1 MISSDIAF
9 TPSVKAIQQQKGS
22 RAAYR
27 RMEEGGGWQT
37 EVTADLAA
45 FLAEQRT
52 AYLATVNADGQPYI
66 QHRGGP
72 AGFIRTLDAHTLGFA
87 DYRGNRQFITLGNLA
102 DNPKAHLFVMD
113 YVHRR
118 RVKIWGTLEAVE
130 GDEAF
135 VKSLMPQGYKA
146 TPERALLFHVAAWD
160 SNCPQHIPMMIPADD
175 VAAALAERDA
185 KIAAL
190 TAKLENM
197 R

>member
-1 MISSDIAF
+1 MNSSDIAF

-37 EVTADLAA
+37 EVSDDLAA
-45 FLAEQRT
+45 FLSEQRT
-52 AYLATVNADGQPYI
+52 AYLATVNAEGQPYI

-72 AGFIRTLDAHTLGFA
+72 PGFIRVLDARTLGLA
-87 DYRGNRQFITLGNLA
+87 DYRGNRQYITLGNLA
-102 DNPKAHLFVMD
+102 DNSKAHLFVMD

-130 GDEAF
+130 GDEELLRN
-135 VKSLMPQGYKA
+135 LMPQGYEA
-146 TPERALLFHVAAWD
+146 TPERALLFRVAAWD

-185 KIAAL
+185 KIAELA
-190 TAKLENM
+190 AKLEAA

>member
-9 TPSVKAIQQQKGS
+9 TPSVKSIQQQKGS

-27 RMEEGGGWQT
+27 RMEEAGGWQT
-37 EVTADLAA
+37 EVSADLAA

-87 DYRGNRQFITLGNLA
+87 DYRGNRQYITLGNLA

-118 RVKIWGTLEAVE
+118 RVKLWGTLEAIE
-130 GDEAF
+130 GDEAMLL
-135 VKSLMPQGYKA
+135 SLMPQGYKA
-146 TPERALLFHVAAWD
+146 TPERALLFRVAAWD

-185 KIAAL
+185 KIAEL
-190 TAKLENM
+190 TAKIENM

>member
-9 TPSVKAIQQQKGS
+9 TRSVKSIQQQKGS

-27 RMEEGGGWQT
+27 RMEEAGGWQT

-87 DYRGNRQFITLGNLA
+87 DYSGNRQYITLGNLA

-130 GDEAF
+130 GDA
-135 VKSLMPQGYKA
+135 VLLQSLMPQGYKA
-146 TPERALLFHVAAWD
+146 TPERALLFRVAAWD

-185 KIAAL
+185 KIAEL

>member
-9 TPSVKAIQQQKGS
+9 TSSVKAIQQQKGS

-27 RMEEGGGWQT
+27 RMEEAGGWQT
-37 EVTADLAA
+37 EVSADLAA

-52 AYLATVNADGQPYI
+52 AYLATVNAEGQPYI

-87 DYRGNRQFITLGNLA
+87 DYRGNRQYITLGNLA

-130 GDEAF
+130 GDEALLQ
-135 VKSLMPQGYKA
+135 SLMPQGYKA
-146 TPERALLFHVAAWD
+146 TPERALLFRVAAWD

-185 KIAAL
+185 KIAEL
-190 TAKLENM
+190 TAKLEGL

>member
-9 TPSVKAIQQQKGS
+9 TRSVKSIQQQKGS

-27 RMEEGGGWQT
+27 RMEEAGGWQT

-87 DYRGNRQFITLGNLA
+87 DYSGNRQYITLGNLA

-118 RVKIWGTLEAVE
+118 RVKIWGTLEAIE
-130 GDEAF
+130 GDA
-135 VKSLMPQGYKA
+135 VLLQSLMPQGYKA
-146 TPERALLFHVAAWD
+146 TPERALLFRVAAWD

-185 KIAAL
+185 KIAEL

>member
-27 RMEEGGGWQT
+27 RMEEAGGWQT
-37 EVTADLAA
+37 EVSADLAA

-87 DYRGNRQFITLGNLA
+87 DYRGNRQYITLGNLA

-118 RVKIWGTLEAVE
+118 RVKLWGTLEAIE
-130 GDEAF
+130 GDEAMLL
-135 VKSLMPQGYKA
+135 SLMPQGYKA
-146 TPERALLFHVAAWD
+146 TPERALLFRVAAWD

-185 KIAAL
+185 KIAEL
-190 TAKLENM
+190 TAKIENM

>member
-9 TPSVKAIQQQKGS
+9 TPSVKSIQQQKGS

-27 RMEEGGGWQT
+27 RMEEAGGWQT

-87 DYRGNRQFITLGNLA
+87 DYRGNRQYITLGNLA

-130 GDEAF
+130 GDA
-135 VKSLMPQGYKA
+135 VLLQSLMPQGYKA
-146 TPERALLFHVAAWD
+146 TPERALLFRVAAWD

-185 KIAAL
+185 KIAEL

>member
-9 TPSVKAIQQQKGS
+9 TRSVKSIQQQKGS

-27 RMEEGGGWQT
+27 RMEEAGGWQT

-87 DYRGNRQFITLGNLA
+87 DYRGNRQYITLGNLA

-130 GDEAF
+130 GDA
-135 VKSLMPQGYKA
+135 VLLQSLMPQGYKA
-146 TPERALLFHVAAWD
+146 TPERALLFRVAAWD

-185 KIAAL
+185 KIAEL

>member
-27 RMEEGGGWQT
+27 RMEEAGGWQT
-37 EVTADLAA
+37 EVSADLAA

-87 DYRGNRQFITLGNLA
+87 DYRGNRQYITLGNLA

-130 GDEAF
+130 GDETLLQ
-135 VKSLMPQGYKA
+135 SLMPQGYKA
-146 TPERALLFHVAAWD
+146 IPERALLFRVAAWD

-175 VAAALAERDA
+175 VAAALVERDA
-185 KIAAL
+185 KIAEL
-190 TAKLENM
+190 TAKIENM